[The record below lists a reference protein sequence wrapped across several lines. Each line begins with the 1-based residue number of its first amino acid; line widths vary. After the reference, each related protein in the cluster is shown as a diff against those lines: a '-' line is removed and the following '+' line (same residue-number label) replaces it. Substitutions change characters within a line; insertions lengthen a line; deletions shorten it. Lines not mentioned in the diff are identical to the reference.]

1 MKRIEKVVFFVF
13 VETIAF
19 SRESEALHIRFTRRM
34 EAFSSWSNVINLLAL
49 VFGVGCCFSTALAG
63 SGGVDAKR
71 EAHKQWAILLC

>member
-1 MKRIEKVVFFVF
+1 MF

-19 SRESEALHIRFTRRM
+19 SRESEALDIRFTRRM
-34 EAFSSWSNVINLLAL
+34 EAFSSWSNVIDLLAL
-49 VFGVGCCFSTALAG
+49 VFGVGCCFTALAG